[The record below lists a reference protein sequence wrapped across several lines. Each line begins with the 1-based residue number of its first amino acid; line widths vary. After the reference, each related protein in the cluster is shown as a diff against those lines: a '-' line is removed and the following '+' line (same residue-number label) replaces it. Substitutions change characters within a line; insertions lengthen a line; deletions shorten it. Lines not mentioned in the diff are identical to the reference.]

1 MNAYRILFNPF
12 NFRAR
17 GIIVKQMEPLF
28 DIECQYI
35 HFVVVF
41 Y

>member
-1 MNAYRILFNPF
+1 MNAYRIFNPF
-12 NFRAR
+12 NF
-17 GIIVKQMEPLF
+17 IIVKQMEPLF

>member
-1 MNAYRILFNPF
+1 MNAYRIFNPF